1 MSDSTFLR
9 HEPCPS
15 CGSSDSLARYSD
27 GHAHCF
33 SLGCKHH
40 EKSEGEPT
48 RRTKIAS
55 DLLTGWEFQALPK
68 RKITEET
75 CRKWGYGVVDY
86 KGKKA
91 HVANLYDLQGSKI
104 VAQKIRLPGKEFL
117 TRGDLKQAGLYG
129 QHLWRDGGKMV
140 VLTEGELDA
149 LSVSQVQDNRWPVSS
164 IPNGA
169 SGAKQA
175 IQRSLE
181 WLEKFER
188 VVFMFDN
195 DDAGKAAAVE
205 CSEMLTPGKAFI
217 AALPLKDASDMLQAG
232 RVKEMIDAIW
242 SAKEFRPDGIVA
254 GTEIV
259 DRVLNKKEEP
269 SVPYPWASIN
279 TLLRGV
285 RRGEIVTFCAGT
297 GIGKSQV
304 CKEIIYHM
312 HETTNEKFGIVC
324 LEESVEKTGL
334 ILASLALGKRV
345 SVDRSLTDK
354 AELREALQKTV
365 GSGRFYLYDHFG
377 SLESDN
383 LLGKIRYLVKGCGC
397 DTILL
402 DHISIVVSG
411 NEADDERK
419 AIDVLMTNLRSFVQE
434 VNCRMLIVSHLK
446 RPEKKGHEEG
456 ARTSLN
462 QLRGSGGI
470 GQMSDIVVGL
480 ERDQQDESVKDQTTL
495 RVLKNRYTGE
505 LGEAGTLVWDKETGR
520 LSEYGFETAT
530 AGSEL

>member
-1 MSDSTFLR
+1 
-9 HEPCPS
+9 
-15 CGSSDSLARYSD
+15 
-27 GHAHCF
+27 
-33 SLGCKHH
+33 
-40 EKSEGEPT
+40 
-48 RRTKIAS
+48 
-55 DLLTGWEFQALPK
+55 
-68 RKITEET
+68 
-75 CRKWGYGVVDY
+75 
-86 KGKKA
+86 
-91 HVANLYDLQGSKI
+91 
-104 VAQKIRLPGKEFL
+104 
-117 TRGDLKQAGLYG
+117 
-129 QHLWRDGGKMV
+129 
-140 VLTEGELDA
+140 
-149 LSVSQVQDNRWPVSS
+149 
-164 IPNGA
+164 
-169 SGAKQA
+169 
-175 IQRSLE
+175 
-181 WLEKFER
+181 
-188 VVFMFDN
+188 
-195 DDAGKAAAVE
+195 
-205 CSEMLTPGKAFI
+205 
-217 AALPLKDASDMLQAG
+217 
-232 RVKEMIDAIW
+232 
-242 SAKEFRPDGIVA
+242 
-254 GTEIV
+254 
-259 DRVLNKKEEP
+259 
-269 SVPYPWASIN
+269 
-279 TLLRGV
+279 
-285 RRGEIVTFCAGT
+285 
-297 GIGKSQV
+297 
-304 CKEIIYHM
+304 
-312 HETTNEKFGIVC
+312 
-324 LEESVEKTGL
+324 
-334 ILASLALGKRV
+334 
-345 SVDRSLTDK
+345 VDRSLTDK